1 MEIVFSIGAALRS
14 ERVKTAKR
22 IDQCESLI
30 KLAVAADG
38 LENLRVDEGRNIIS
52 FDCEKFE
59 VDEKES
65 SKNWK
70 ELFPHERNG
79 KCVVINVPG
88 EYIVGQPIRGY
99 H

>member
-52 FDCEKFE
+52 FDCENFE
-59 VDEKES
+59 VDENQS
-65 SKNWK
+65 SKDWK
-70 ELFPHERNG
+70 NLFPHRRDG
-79 KCVVINVPG
+79 KGVIINVPDK
-88 EYIVGQPIRGY
+88 YVVGQPIRGY